1 MKFTKFI
8 VLAGGLIGLLAFF
21 LPLIAVK
28 DSGVTGALSAYR
40 IVKGI
45 DSAQQVIEHADTAA
59 VDAYD
64 KSEAFAAS
72 KADANQALGE
82 VKGVVLAI
90 FAPALLLTLIGGVA
104 VMRKKFGRLG
114 GVGALLFGAIGLGI
128 WAILNAAASEV
139 EATGGSDVKGIGM
152 WLLML
157 TGLCG
162 LVAGIMTLVKPDRG
176 PAAAPAHAPARAA

>member
-21 LPLIAVK
+21 LPLVAVK

-45 DSAQQVIEHADTAA
+45 DSADQVIEHANSAA
-59 VDAYD
+59 VDSYD
-64 KSEAFAAS
+64 KSDEFQAS
-72 KADANQALGE
+72 KKDANAALGD

-90 FAPALLLTLIGGVA
+90 FAPALLLVLIGGVA
-104 VMRKKFGRLG
+104 TMRKKFGRLG
-114 GVGALLFGAIGLGI
+114 GVGALLFGGIGLGI
-128 WAILNAAASEV
+128 WAILNTAANEV
-139 EATGGSDVKGIGM
+139 AATGGSDVKGAGM
-152 WLLML
+152 YMLMV

-162 LVAGIMTLVKPDRG
+162 VVAGILTLAKPDRG
-176 PAAAPAHAPARAA
+176 PVAVAAAPAR